1 MQKGGIGLKNNRF
14 YLIWGMFIVLVVG
27 GYLTFENR
35 DSLFGQKNISKETA
49 SAETVENED
58 NFVASTDINNPLL
71 IENISKEMEGTVVTV
86 KATIDESNLHKN
98 GHVFLQVKDDS
109 GKIEIPIFSDKNIP
123 SNQLIKGQEYLF
135 TGQVDLY
142 EGRLEII
149 PRNANDV
156 KKVEYDN
163 SDITLQNE
171 GKFTETQGEIISKYD
186 HPEGHTFLTMQIEG
200 INSDVEVPLFNTMK
214 YDSSKLVVGSVI
226 SVKGEITNYKEKLQI
241 IPKSTSDVELIE
253 TGQDSNISFK
263 KINEISELD
272 RGKLIQVRG
281 TITDLVEKDGHVYFI
296 LNDQEHKIKS
306 VLFKA
311 DGNEIYERKL
321 KIMDAAEE
329 NYEIRVL
336 GLVDIYKEELELI
349 IDKIYI
355 EN

>member
-1 MQKGGIGLKNNRF
+1 M
-14 YLIWGMFIVLVVG
+14 LIFLVVG

-35 DSLFGQKNISKETA
+35 DKWFGQTSTNKENI
-49 SAETVENED
+49 SAETVEGED
-58 NFVASTDINNPLL
+58 NLMASSDINNPLL
-71 IENISKEMEGTVVTV
+71 IKEVSKEMTGLIVTV
-86 KATIDESNLHKN
+86 KGTIDKSDSHKN
-98 GHVFLQVKDDS
+98 GHIFLQVKDET

-123 SNQLIKGQEYLF
+123 PSQLINGQEYLF

-156 KKVEYDN
+156 KKVGYDN

-171 GKFTETQGEIISKYD
+171 GQLTETQGEIISKYN
-186 HPEGHTFLTMQIEG
+186 HPEGHTFLTIQIEG
-200 INSDVEVPLFNTMK
+200 VNSDIEVPLFSNMK
-214 YDSSKLVVGSVI
+214 YDSSKLVVGSI
-226 SVKGEITNYKEKLQI
+226 INIKGEITNYKEKLQI

-253 TGQDSNISFK
+253 TGQESNISFK

-272 RGKLIQVRG
+272 RGKLFQVKG
-281 TITDLVEKDGHVYFI
+281 TITDLVEKDGHLYFK
-296 LNDQEHKIKS
+296 LNDQEHNIKS
-306 VLFKA
+306 VLFEA

-321 KIMDAAEE
+321 KIRDAAEE